1 MLLGDRPYL
10 LGDQP
15 SSVDASIY
23 ALTSAIWLHPAD
35 NPLKQH
41 MAALP
46 NLVAY
51 SERMHRR
58 YFGER
63 PPGRSEA

>member
-1 MLLGDRPYL
+1 MLPGDRPYL

-35 NPLKQH
+35 NPLKR
-41 MAALP
+41 ALGRTA

-51 SERMHRR
+51 TERMHGR
-58 YFGER
+58 YFAA
-63 PPGRSEA
+63 PAPGT